1 MKRIHLIFGL
11 AGVLFA
17 ACAHA
22 QPAARE
28 LARDDGSRI
37 RYYLEPRDPARR
49 SDRLLLV
56 IQGSDCNSVTRVR
69 IIQSDLVRAWPQA
82 DLLTVEK
89 YGIDDTL
96 PYDGDPERPDCPAAY
111 LERDNLQQRASDL
124 DAVLTELRRTL
135 GYRQV
140 VALGGSEGAVVANLL
155 ASRSRNVD
163 ATIAFNSGGQW
174 FLNDMLHSLA
184 SEPVPRRSAAP
195 PNRDCAASRDMCLP
209 RRRRR

>member
-22 QPAARE
+22 QPTARE

-124 DAVLTELRRTL
+124 DAVLTELRRTWATV
-135 GYRQV
+135 RSWRW
-140 VALGGSEGAVVANLL
+140 AAAKARWSRTCWRRARAMWTPPSPSMAADNGS
-155 ASRSRNVD
+155 
-163 ATIAFNSGGQW
+163 
-174 FLNDMLHSLA
+174 
-184 SEPVPRRSAAP
+184 
-195 PNRDCAASRDMCLP
+195 
-209 RRRRR
+209 

>member
-1 MKRIHLIFGL
+1 M
-11 AGVLFA
+11 
-17 ACAHA
+17 
-22 QPAARE
+22 
-28 LARDDGSRI
+28 
-37 RYYLEPRDPARR
+37 
-49 SDRLLLV
+49 
-56 IQGSDCNSVTRVR
+56 
-69 IIQSDLVRAWPQA
+69 
-82 DLLTVEK
+82 
-89 YGIDDTL
+89 
-96 PYDGDPERPDCPAAY
+96 
-111 LERDNLQQRASDL
+111 QQRASDL

>member
-184 SEPVPRRSAAP
+184 SEPVPAAQRRAAEQGL
-195 PNRDCAASRDMCLP
+195 RGFARRCP

>member
-96 PYDGDPERPDCPAAY
+96 PYDGDPSVPIVPPPIWSATTCSSAPA
-111 LERDNLQQRASDL
+111 
-124 DAVLTELRRTL
+124 TWT
-135 GYRQV
+135 
-140 VALGGSEGAVVANLL
+140 
-155 ASRSRNVD
+155 
-163 ATIAFNSGGQW
+163 
-174 FLNDMLHSLA
+174 
-184 SEPVPRRSAAP
+184 P
-195 PNRDCAASRDMCLP
+195 C
-209 RRRRR
+209 

>member
-140 VALGGSEGAVVANLL
+140 GAGRQRRRGGREPAGVALAQCGRHHRL
-155 ASRSRNVD
+155 
-163 ATIAFNSGGQW
+163 Q
-174 FLNDMLHSLA
+174 
-184 SEPVPRRSAAP
+184 
-195 PNRDCAASRDMCLP
+195 
-209 RRRRR
+209 